1 MAVAH
6 HMALSP
12 AGVEAAAPA
21 RTEASMQVE
30 LWVVDAALQIPACRE
45 CLGPLPEAGRDG
57 PLSLWLFTQHLLR
70 FWLMQLVL
78 RPDVF

>member
-6 HMALSP
+6 PMALSP

-45 CLGPLPEAGRDG
+45 CLGPLDRK
-57 PLSLWLFTQHLLR
+57 S
-70 FWLMQLVL
+70 V
-78 RPDVF
+78 V